1 MYSIEHRVS
10 QHTGSAPYVEDAISE
25 RDEDTNVIIMLKT
38 ANAIWQSQ
46 RTRHCFVHNASCTKP
61 TQASC
66 AEIGANGSE

>member
-46 RTRHCFVHNASCTKP
+46 VPGIALYIMPHVQNPLKP
-61 TQASC
+61 HVQK
-66 AEIGANGSE
+66 